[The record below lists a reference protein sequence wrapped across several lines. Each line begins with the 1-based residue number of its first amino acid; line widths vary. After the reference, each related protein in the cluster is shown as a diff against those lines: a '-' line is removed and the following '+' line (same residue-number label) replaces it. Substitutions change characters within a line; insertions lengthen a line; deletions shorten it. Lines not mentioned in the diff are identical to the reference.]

1 MAQLNFA
8 GEYKV
13 TDLKLMTSSG
23 NVVELGATYL
33 AIDLYEDI
41 FSSSMSGTV
50 TFIDTNNICMNMPVT
65 GQDFLSMRIET
76 PSLEEHAIDYTDTVF
91 VVTKIDARIKGKNV
105 ETVVLHFVSP
115 ELSRNTRVRVSKS
128 YTDSIDRIVYDLL
141 NNSRYINSNKE
152 LFIEPTKGIRKIVT
166 PYVHPFTV
174 IKNFTREALSKK
186 YNSPHYLF
194 YENRAGIHFRSLE
207 SLYRQATTGFYHSG
221 DIGTIEDGNKKIE
234 QEYYTVMDYQIKTNN
249 DTLANITGGMLASRM
264 YTYDMFQKYYELNTF
279 NYFEEFNRYKRI
291 NFNNKRKDN
300 PIYNEV
306 ILDEFGNNLSDFDD
320 AVVHLYPTS
329 RTEAGGD
336 ATRNDDNAK
345 FDYNKRAKTYSPSG
359 ISDAYLKRQAKFM
372 ELNSCASASLR
383 VKGNTTIMVGDIID
397 FQVPITGTNHSKDD
411 SDIYY
416 SGRYMISQLRHMFDK
431 GTKQHEIVMNIV
443 KDSFTKE
450 LPKMKESVQPKGDK
464 GMLHTQ
470 FY

>member
-174 IKNFTREALSKK
+174 IKNFISKK
-186 YNSPHYLF
+186 F
-194 YENRAGIHFRSLE
+194 
-207 SLYRQATTGFYHSG
+207 
-221 DIGTIEDGNKKIE
+221 
-234 QEYYTVMDYQIKTNN
+234 
-249 DTLANITGGMLASRM
+249 
-264 YTYDMFQKYYELNTF
+264 
-279 NYFEEFNRYKRI
+279 
-291 NFNNKRKDN
+291 
-300 PIYNEV
+300 IY
-306 ILDEFGNNLSDFDD
+306 
-320 AVVHLYPTS
+320 
-329 RTEAGGD
+329 
-336 ATRNDDNAK
+336 
-345 FDYNKRAKTYSPSG
+345 
-359 ISDAYLKRQAKFM
+359 
-372 ELNSCASASLR
+372 
-383 VKGNTTIMVGDIID
+383 
-397 FQVPITGTNHSKDD
+397 
-411 SDIYY
+411 
-416 SGRYMISQLRHMFDK
+416 
-431 GTKQHEIVMNIV
+431 
-443 KDSFTKE
+443 
-450 LPKMKESVQPKGDK
+450 
-464 GMLHTQ
+464 
-470 FY
+470 